1 MPAPKRNLG
10 RGLSALI
17 PPKPAQ
23 SSESNPPSAPEARNG
38 LSQIP
43 IDEVLPSDAQPRQ
56 VFDDAYLEE
65 LAGSIRDHGIL
76 QPIVVRRRSP
86 SQYEIVAGER
96 RWRASQ
102 RAGLRVIP
110 AVIADVAE
118 QDMLT
123 LALVEN
129 VQRQDLNPIEEAEA
143 FQRLNTELGYSQSE
157 IAKAVGKDRTTIANA
172 LRLLKLPQSVQSQ
185 VLDGRLTMGHAR
197 SLLAL
202 PTEDAIQTTA
212 KEIESKGL
220 SVRQTE
226 ALVNTRKPGAK
237 ASAPVVKPKKKR
249 GASESDAERDV
260 RLRVQRA
267 LATKVE
273 LHQKEGAGTLTL
285 HFANFDEL
293 DRLLEAMGA

>member
-17 PPKPAQ
+17 PPKPA
-23 SSESNPPSAPEARNG
+23 PSQNAAPSPNEERNG
-38 LSQIP
+38 LFQIP
-43 IDEVLPSDAQPRQ
+43 IDQVLPSDAQPRQ
-56 VFDDAYLEE
+56 VFDDAHLEE
-65 LAGSIRDHGIL
+65 LAGSIRDHGVL
-76 QPIVVRRRSP
+76 QPIVVRKRSP

-110 AVIADVAE
+110 AVVADVAE

-143 FQRLNTELGYSQSE
+143 FQRLNSELGYSQSE

-172 LRLLKLPQSVQSQ
+172 LRLLKLPQSVQAQ
-185 VLDGRLTMGHAR
+185 VLEGRLSMGHAR

-202 PTEDAIQTTA
+202 PSEDAMKSTA

-226 ALVNTRKPGAK
+226 ALVNTRKPNAK
-237 ASAPVVKPKKKR
+237 ADAPAKPKKTR
-249 GASESDAERDV
+249 GVQESDAERDV

-273 LHQKEGAGTLTL
+273 LHQKDGAGTLTL

>member
-1 MPAPKRNLG
+1 MPAQKRNLG

-17 PPKPAQ
+17 PPKPEQPTESAAAP
-23 SSESNPPSAPEARNG
+23 SEPRNG
-38 LSQIP
+38 LSQLS
-43 IDEVLPSDAQPRQ
+43 IDEILPSDAQPRQ
-56 VFDDAYLEE
+56 YFDEAHLEE
-65 LAGSIRDHGIL
+65 LAGSIRDHGVL
-76 QPIVVRRRSP
+76 QPIVVRKRAP

-96 RWRASQ
+96 RWRAAQ

-143 FQRLNTELGYSQSE
+143 FQRLHVELGYSQSE

-172 LRLLKLPQSVQSQ
+172 LRLLKLPKVVQGA
-185 VLDGRLTMGHAR
+185 VLDGRLSMGHAR

-202 PTEDAIQTTA
+202 STDDAMVKTA
-212 KEIESKGL
+212 REVEQKGL

-226 ALVNTRKPGAK
+226 ALVN
-237 ASAPVVKPKKKR
+237 
-249 GASESDAERDV
+249 
-260 RLRVQRA
+260 
-267 LATKVE
+267 
-273 LHQKEGAGTLTL
+273 
-285 HFANFDEL
+285 
-293 DRLLEAMGA
+293 